1 MKTRMTLV
9 VCALFLSLPVVAS
22 AQDNELHH
30 RPAAEIGSSLLPNKP
45 EPVDTLSA
53 SAAGVNAA
61 EELPR
66 GMVRVSVHE
75 AHGYEWIAREQGTC
89 EWCGK
94 PMSFKQAAF
103 DKKMSFMWLAEVGL
117 AVADTEITMS
127 RSCLKNGTCKE
138 GNPFL
143 GGTRAQQ
150 YGVRMPVIFGAW
162 MASAYLRH
170 GNPAYKIGGM
180 KHWWVLP
187 TLYHAASTIGI
198 VANLAR

>member
-1 MKTRMTLV
+1 LKPTKLV
-9 VCALFLSLPVVAS
+9 LVWALFLCLPLVAS
-22 AQDNELHH
+22 AQDAELHR
-30 RPAAEIGSSLLPNKP
+30 RPPSRNDSVGLPSKP
-45 EPVDTLSA
+45 EPVGALTA
-53 SAAGVNAA
+53 SAGGVNAP

-66 GMVRVSVHE
+66 SMVRVSVRE
-75 AHGYEWIAREQGTC
+75 SNGYQWVAREQGTC

-103 DKKMSFMWLAEVGL
+103 DKKMSLMWIAEIGL
-117 AVADTEITMS
+117 AVADTEITES
-127 RSCLKNGTCKE
+127 RPCMKNGTCKE
-138 GNPFL
+138 GNPLL
-143 GGTRAQQ
+143 GASRAQQ
-150 YGVRMPVIFGAW
+150 YGIRMPVIFGAW

-170 GNPAYKIGGM
+170 GNPTYKIGGM